1 MQMIQNSLAIR
12 QVSPRDVEETEVRWI
27 YLGFADDDA
36 VMLGLRLK

>member
-12 QVSPRDVEETEVRWI
+12 QVSPRDVEEIEVRWT

-36 VMLGLRLK
+36 VMLDLRLK